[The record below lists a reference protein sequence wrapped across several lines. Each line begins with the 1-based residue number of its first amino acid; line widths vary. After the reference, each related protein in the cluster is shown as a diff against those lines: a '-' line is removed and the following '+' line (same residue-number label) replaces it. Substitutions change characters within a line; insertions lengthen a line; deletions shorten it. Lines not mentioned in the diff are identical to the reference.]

1 METVLGIVRALLAA
15 GAGYLVGKGVIDSS
29 TANELTGAGL
39 VIFTAI
45 WSALAKNKNFPAIK

>member
-15 GAGYLVGKGVIDSS
+15 GAGYLVGKGVIDSG
-29 TANELTGAGL
+29 TANELTGAGI

-45 WSALAKNKNFPAIK
+45 WSALAKSDKFPKIK